1 MVNGLT
7 MVVVIILTLCTMI
20 VTLTMFPTLRMGKLT
35 IQTYWLIT
43 LLGASIVWGLS
54 GFSLSFLQNA
64 IAGEGGMN
72 PMRILGLFFSFT
84 TLAIFLDEVVLI
96 RDLAYLAIHRA
107 GFSQRRMFMIWYGL
121 VALATMVT
129 ANDIVILTLT
139 PFIIY
144 FARHAKI
151 HPLPYLMAQF
161 VSANVWS
168 MMFVIGNPTNIYVAS
183 QFGLGFLDYVS
194 VMAIPTLIVGT
205 CGYGLL
211 YLVFHRHL
219 NTQLTKPDLLMN
231 PPHPSY
237 RPGVVMLIGAI
248 ILMMLSEWLGLGMD
262 QLTII
267 SVLILVIWIKITY
280 PRSGLLLETFKRLPY
295 ALIPFFISMMV
306 LVQGLTLTGLTSEL
320 LTTLETLPSVYG
332 YGISSFLFSNAMN
345 NIPMTIWFTE
355 VIALQTIPS
364 LVSMYAT
371 IIGSNLGALL
381 TPIGALAGLMWMT
394 ILKNK
399 QVQIS
404 FFQFVLY
411 GCFFG
416 GILLSIALMSLD
428 VIL

>member
-1 MVNGLT
+1 
-7 MVVVIILTLCTMI
+7 
-20 VTLTMFPTLRMGKLT
+20 
-35 IQTYWLIT
+35 
-43 LLGASIVWGLS
+43 
-54 GFSLSFLQNA
+54 
-64 IAGEGGMN
+64 
-72 PMRILGLFFSFT
+72 
-84 TLAIFLDEVVLI
+84 
-96 RDLAYLAIHRA
+96 
-107 GFSQRRMFMIWYGL
+107 MIWYGL

-211 YLVFHRHL
+211 YLVFHRNL

-411 GCFFG
+411 GCFLVGFSFA
-416 GILLSIALMSLD
+416 LL
-428 VIL
+428 